1 MSSAV
6 NINGTA
12 YTQPT
17 SGDTDYG
24 ATFAALLSA
33 LCAAGSGIFNMGAA
47 SGLSAGNARYLGPG
61 DSAASATELLFRF
74 PVGGK
79 LSKLYAVTTSAVVG
93 DSLVLRI
100 KTGSTS
106 SPSNS
111 ALTCTIAAAGT
122 TAADTSNTV
131 TVAAGDYMSVSA
143 TAGAS
148 YSSGGANLRVSFLFT
163 PS

>member
-1 MSSAV
+1 MSTSV
-6 NINGTA
+6 SINGT
-12 YTQPT
+12 TQVIP
-17 SGDTDYG
+17 SNGDTDNG
-24 ATFAALLSA
+24 ADFAELLTALAGLS
-33 LCAAGSGIFNMGAA
+33 STIFDMGGA

-61 DSAASATELLFRF
+61 NNGLSSTELLFRF
-74 PVGGK
+74 PAAGK
-79 LSKLYAVTTSAVVG
+79 LSKMYAVVTGALVG
-93 DSLVLRI
+93 DSVVVRI

-111 ALTCTIAAAGT
+111 ALTCTIAASGT
-122 TAADTSNTV
+122 TAADTTNTV

-148 YSSGGANLRVSFLFT
+148 YSSGGDNLRVSFLFT